1 VVRPRDRQAKGVA
14 VAKGD
19 VVPATKGERH
29 PIRVAL
35 SNDYEIALLGL
46 AQMLAQHPSEV
57 QIVDLTTVAKMP
69 HEADIILYDTFG
81 RFPDD
86 DIKLRRLISENTAK
100 VVVYSWD
107 DYPEEAAMRHG
118 AAGYLHKGLNADEL
132 VAAVGAIHDGQPPP
146 EAANHEGEPVLTWP
160 GQVLGLSQR
169 ESEVL
174 TFITRGLSNE
184 EIARRSFLSINT
196 VKSYIRNAYRKI
208 GVESRPQAIVWGYQN
223 GFESTDDTG
232 L

>member
-1 VVRPRDRQAKGVA
+1 
-14 VAKGD
+14 
-19 VVPATKGERH
+19 VPAPKSERQH

-35 SNDYEIALLGL
+35 SNDYELALLGL
-46 AQMLAQHPSEV
+46 AQMLAQHPREV
-57 QIVDLTTVAKMP
+57 QIVDLTTLAKMP

-81 RFPDD
+81 RLPAE
-86 DIKLRRLISENTAK
+86 DIKLRRIIGENTAK
-100 VVVYSWD
+100 VIVYSWEE
-107 DYPEEAAMRHG
+107 YPEEAALRQG

-132 VAAVGAIHDGQPPP
+132 VAAVVAIHDGVPPR
-146 EAANHEGEPVLTWP
+146 AVAHGGEPLVTWP
-160 GQVLGLSQR
+160 GQVFGLSHR
-169 ESEVL
+169 ESELL

-184 EIARRSFLSINT
+184 QIAQRSFLSINT

-208 GVESRPQAIVWGYQN
+208 GVGSRPQAIVWGYQN